1 MSWILWKLQA
11 NIYIFFLSENCET
24 CQKKVSQSPLTS
36 VNCLSQ
42 SKCGYNKLPL
52 TSAKKENQQIFT
64 AETLEPDKVWQNSNS
79 LITTVTVVDSHSA
92 LNDINKTDVSRA
104 TSAME
109 INFFFFCTDAVN
121 FSQSEAEERRR
132 GRAEGGQATVH
143 YTDKPTEHTIK
154 PLLNLLYFIKNPQMK
169 IMIFTLQSRHL
180 SSLLHVCD
188 R

>member
-109 INFFFFCTDAVN
+109 INFFFFLHRCCQFLTKWGWG
-121 FSQSEAEERRR
+121 EAERQSW
-132 GRAEGGQATVH
+132 GRTSH
-143 YTDKPTEHTIK
+143 
-154 PLLNLLYFIKNPQMK
+154 
-169 IMIFTLQSRHL
+169 
-180 SSLLHVCD
+180 SSLYRQTYRTHH
-188 R
+188 